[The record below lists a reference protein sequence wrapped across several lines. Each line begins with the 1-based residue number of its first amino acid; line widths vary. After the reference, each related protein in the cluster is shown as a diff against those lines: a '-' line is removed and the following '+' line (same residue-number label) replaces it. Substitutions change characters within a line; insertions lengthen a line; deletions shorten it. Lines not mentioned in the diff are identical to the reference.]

1 MLVVKSHC
9 VVTLSDPRLMAGHL
23 LVIPKRH
30 VEKLQELNSDELKE
44 VFDTTL
50 EYQSK
55 IIENVAPGCDI
66 RQHYRPF
73 LSENDTK
80 VDHAHI
86 HLHPRKFED
95 ELYTESQQHESKLYK
110 KLPDKEVESVLNLLT

>member
-1 MLVVKSHC
+1 
-9 VVTLSDPRLMAGHL
+9 MAGHL

-30 VEKLQELNSDELKE
+30 VEKLQELNTNERKE

-50 EYQSK
+50 EYQNK
-55 IIENVAPGCDI
+55 IIENVASGCDI

-95 ELYTESQQHESKLYK
+95 ELYTKSQQYESVLHK
-110 KLPDKEVESVLNLLT
+110 KLPDKEVEGVLNLLT

>member
-1 MLVVKSHC
+1 
-9 VVTLSDPRLMAGHL
+9 MAGHL

-30 VEKLQELNSDELKE
+30 VEKLQELNSDERKE

-50 EYQSK
+50 EYQNK
-55 IIENVAPGCDI
+55 VIENVASGCDI

-86 HLHPRKFED
+86 HLHPRKLED
-95 ELYTESQQHESKLYK
+95 ELYTESRQQHESKLYK
-110 KLPDKEVESVLNLLT
+110 KLPDKEVEGVLDLLT